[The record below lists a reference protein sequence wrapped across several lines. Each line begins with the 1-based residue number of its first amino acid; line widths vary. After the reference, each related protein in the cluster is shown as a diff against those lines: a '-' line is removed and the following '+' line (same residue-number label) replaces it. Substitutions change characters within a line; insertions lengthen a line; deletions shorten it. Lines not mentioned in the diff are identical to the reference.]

1 MTKDH
6 FPNTCMSCSF
16 MQLKHKV
23 SNTLTKYVGVS
34 HFLTGIHKILLSKDC
49 DTLAPYGDSCSLEVF
64 ARSKVLN
71 ELMF

>member
-6 FPNTCMSCSF
+6 VLNTCMSCSF

-34 HFLTGIHKILLSKDC
+34 HCLTKIYKILLSKNC
-49 DTLAPYGDSCSLEVF
+49 DTLAPHKDSCSLEGF
-64 ARSKVLN
+64 IYSKVLN
-71 ELMF
+71 ELMV